1 MDRYNRGHTG
11 AEEKDF
17 TGRKAKGSS
26 EKPSRRDYQ
35 PLFSIKTS
43 ASSLPPYEKFT
54 PILKRKA
61 ANARKPLLVGFQT
74 YPSRPGGKESTKPLT
89 NRAYSVPKI
98 TSTY

>member
-35 PLFSIKTS
+35 PFSIKTS

-61 ANARKPLLVGFQT
+61 PNKQRIEL
-74 YPSRPGGKESTKPLT
+74 
-89 NRAYSVPKI
+89 
-98 TSTY
+98 